1 MEAIPAVTGSFAR
14 SCAEVGLRPNLLKTN
29 YTPGRRVDLA
39 SLPNGVAGVKLETR
53 AIVLRHGLPTPVPA
67 MPASQAAADSM
78 LAEGSPEVTKL
89 ISERSKLFLRI
100 RQLRAAGL
108 PTETT
113 LPLLRTRMGSDYVF
127 LARTCGIPEA
137 DGNIMDA
144 AVASEVQHVVAQ
156 ADLVGIPLN
165 RVFLAGTLSG
175 LGFECSVNQSRSLG
189 GLWAR
194 VPSACAAPVKSSRH
208 QCVDL
213 GQPMGPAMPAT
224 GNAGSSSSV
233 GR

>member
-1 MEAIPAVTGSFAR
+1 M
-14 SCAEVGLRPNLLKTN
+14 
-29 YTPGRRVDLA
+29 DLA

-108 PTETT
+108 PMETA
-113 LPLLRTRMGSDYVF
+113 LALLRIRTGSDYVF

-144 AVASEVQHVVAQ
+144 AVAPEVQHVVGQ
-156 ADLVGIPLN
+156 TDLVGIPLN

-175 LGFECSVNQSRSLG
+175 LGFQSVALTSPAAQAASWHACLPRALRRLNLQGTSALISVSP
-189 GLWAR
+189 WA
-194 VPSACAAPVKSSRH
+194 
-208 QCVDL
+208 Q
-213 GQPMGPAMPAT
+213 
-224 GNAGSSSSV
+224 
-233 GR
+233 